1 MKISFLFPRW
11 TEVFGTF
18 SGLAKKTSGFPPLNI
33 AILAAIAEKAGHKVQ
48 LVDGEIEDL
57 TDRDIIERVKDFS
70 PDLIGLTGTTPMFHL
85 VSRLAK
91 ALKEETGVPIMAGG
105 HHVTLFKEKVFEK
118 CFDFLFAG
126 EADTSFAD
134 FLKCYNDNGDFA
146 AVKGLIFRR
155 KGEPIFTGNPL
166 PVQDLDA
173 IPFPAR
179 HLLKFEKYKV
189 GTLRGTLNYTSI
201 MTTRGCPFE
210 CIYCSN
216 SVYGRN
222 VRRRSIENVMDEIEH
237 VVDRFGIKHFYFV
250 EDVLTLS
257 KQYSLGLCDEI
268 DKRGL
273 KITFEGST
281 RANLFDEELAKRL
294 AKSGLI
300 RLSFGLESAD
310 PKVLKIIKKQ
320 VPLESYLAANRLTN
334 KYGIETINS
343 VMLGLPGED
352 RASIDR
358 TIAFLRK
365 AKDIHH
371 TTYGIAMPYPGTE
384 FYEMA
389 KRGEYG
395 LKLHT
400 DDFSKYQRY
409 NSAVL
414 SVGDLSPDDLIRLQK
429 VGLLKIYLT
438 PWRIWPMLKRVK
450 LGSLIVPAWEALRAV
465 IVSLFKEKKNL
476 NRKGCP

>member
-1 MKISFLFPRW
+1 
-11 TEVFGTF
+11 
-18 SGLAKKTSGFPPLNI
+18 GLSN
-33 AILAAIAEKAGHKVQ
+33 Q
-48 LVDGEIEDL
+48 EII
-57 TDRDIIERVKDFS
+57 RRVKDFS
-70 PDLIGLTGTTPMFHL
+70 PDLIGMTGTTPVFHL
-85 VSRLAK
+85 VAKLARE
-91 ALKEETGVPIMAGG
+91 LKEELGVPIMAGG
-105 HHVTLFKEKVFEK
+105 HHVTLFKEKIFDRY
-118 CFDFLFAG
+118 FDFLFVS
-126 EADTSFAD
+126 EADISFTE
-134 FLKCYNDNGDFA
+134 FLKAYERKEDLSR
-146 AVKGLIFRR
+146 VKGLLFRR
-155 KGEPIFTGNPL
+155 KGEVVFTGDPGL
-166 PVQDLDA
+166 TQDLDA

-179 HLLKFEKYKV
+179 HLLRFDQYKV

-222 VRRRSIENVMDEIEH
+222 VRRRSIQNVIAEIES
-237 VVDRFGIKHFYFV
+237 VVNGLGIRHFYFV

-257 KQYSLGLCDEI
+257 KEYSLALCDEL

-281 RANLFDEELAKRL
+281 RANLFDEELARRL
-294 AKSGLI
+294 SKSGLI

-320 VPLESYLAANRLTN
+320 VPLESYIQANKLTH

-352 RASIDR
+352 RESIDK

-365 AKDIHH
+365 ARDIQH

-384 FYEMA
+384 FYAMA
-389 KRGEYG
+389 KKGEYG

-400 DDFSKYQRY
+400 EDFSKYQRY
-409 NSAVL
+409 GSAVL
-414 SVGDLSPDDLIRLQK
+414 SVGKLTPEELIRLQK

-438 PWRIWPMLKRVK
+438 SWRIWPMLKRVK
-450 LGSLIVPAWEALRAV
+450 LSSLFLPVWEAVCA
-465 IVSLFKEKKNL
+465 IISGAGKNKDKTDKK
-476 NRKGCP
+476 

>member
-1 MKISFLFPRW
+1 MKISFLFPCW
-11 TEVFGTF
+11 TEVFGPF
-18 SGLAKKTSGFPPLNI
+18 SKVARKTALLPLNI
-33 AILAAIAEKAGHKVQ
+33 TCLAAIAEKEGHEVQ
-48 LVDGEIEDL
+48 IVDGEIEDL
-57 TDRDIIERVKDFS
+57 SNKDIVKRVRDFS
-70 PDLIGLTGTTPMFHL
+70 PDLIGMTATTPIFHL
-85 VSRLAK
+85 VVKLAK
-91 ALKEETGVPIMAGG
+91 ALKEEMDVPIMVGG
-105 HHVTLFKEKVFEK
+105 HHVTLFKENVFGEN
-118 CFDFLFAG
+118 FDFLFVG
-126 EADTSFAD
+126 EADASFTD
-134 FLKCYNDNGDFA
+134 FLKCYASNGDLNT
-146 AVKGLIFRR
+146 VKGLIFRR
-155 KGEPIFTGNPL
+155 KGEPVFTGKPAII
-166 PVQDLDA
+166 QDLDEL
-173 IPFPAR
+173 PFPAR
-179 HLLKFEKYKV
+179 HLLKYERYKV

-201 MTTRGCPFE
+201 MTTRGCPFQ

-216 SVYGRN
+216 SVYGRK
-222 VRRRSIENVMDEIEH
+222 VRRRSIGNVISEIEQ
-237 VVDRFGIKHFYFV
+237 VVDRFGVRHFYFV

-257 KQYSLGLCDEI
+257 KQYSLSLCDEI
-268 DKRGL
+268 DKRKL

-281 RANLFDEELAKRL
+281 RANLFDEELARRL

-320 VPLESYLAANRLTN
+320 VSLESYIKANSLTN

-352 RASIDR
+352 QASIER

-371 TTYGIAMPYPGTE
+371 TTYGIAIPYPGTE

-389 KRGEYG
+389 KKGEYG

-400 DDFSKYQRY
+400 EDFSKYQRY
-409 NSAVL
+409 GNAVL

-438 PWRIWPMLKRVK
+438 SWRIWPMLKRVK
-450 LGSLIVPAWEALRAV
+450 FSSLIFPTWESLCAV
-465 IVSLFKEKKNL
+465 IASLFKKK
-476 NRKGCP
+476 K

>member
-11 TEVFGTF
+11 TEVFGKF
-18 SGLAKKTSGFPPLNI
+18 SKLAQKTSGFPPLNM
-33 AILAAIAEKAGHKVQ
+33 AYFAAIAEKMGHEVQ
-48 LVDGEIEDL
+48 IIDAEIESL
-57 TDRDIIERVKDFS
+57 TNKDVIARVKEFS
-70 PDLIGLTGTTPMFHL
+70 PDLIGMTGTTPMFHL
-85 VSRLAK
+85 VVRLANELK
-91 ALKEETGVPIMAGG
+91 AQMDVRIMAGG
-105 HHVTLFKEKVFEK
+105 HHVTLFKEKIFDK
-118 CFDFLFAG
+118 CFDFLFVS
-126 EADTSFAD
+126 EADISFAE
-134 FLKCYNDNGDFA
+134 FLKLYEKNGDLTN
-146 AVKGLIFRR
+146 VKGLLFRN
-155 KGEPIFTGNPL
+155 KGEVVFTGNPGL
-166 PVQDLDA
+166 TQDLDA

-179 HLLKFEKYKV
+179 HLLKYKLYKV

-222 VRRRSIENVMDEIEH
+222 VRRRSMKNVIEEIEL
-237 VVDRFGIKHFYFV
+237 VVDRLGIRHFYFV

-257 KQYSLGLCDEI
+257 KKYSLSMCDEI

-281 RANLFDEELAKRL
+281 RANLFDEELAERL
-294 AKSGLI
+294 SKSGLI

-310 PKVLKIIKKQ
+310 PNVLKIIKKQ
-320 VPLESYLAANRLTN
+320 VSLESYIKANKLTN

-352 RASIDR
+352 RASIEK

-365 AKDIHH
+365 ARDIQH

-409 NSAVL
+409 GSAVL
-414 SVGDLSPDDLIRLQK
+414 SVGDLSPEDLIRLQK
-429 VGLLKIYLT
+429 EGLLKIYMT
-438 PWRIWPMLKRVK
+438 SWRIWPMLKRVK
-450 LGSLIVPAWEALRAV
+450 LSSVIVPVWEALCAMATG
-465 IVSLFKEKKNL
+465 LFKNKKHAPD
-476 NRKGCP
+476 KK